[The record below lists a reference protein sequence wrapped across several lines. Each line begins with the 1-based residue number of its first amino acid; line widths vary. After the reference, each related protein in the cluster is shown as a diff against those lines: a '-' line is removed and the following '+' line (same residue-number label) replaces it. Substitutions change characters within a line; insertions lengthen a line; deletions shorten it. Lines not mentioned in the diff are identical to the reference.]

1 MKESLPLSKK
11 LAYALGQLGWS
22 LNLGLMTVWLVWF
35 YFPTADSGITDVYI
49 PQGAVL
55 GVLTVI
61 GIITMVGRLVDA
73 VTDPVIATLSDK
85 SKNPRG
91 RRIPF
96 MGRAAIPFSVLTVLV
111 FCPPVSG
118 INSLNVVWLFIT
130 LILLYIAFTFY
141 VTPYFALI
149 SELGHTPDEKL
160 NLSTYISA
168 TWFIGFAIASSASS
182 IWPIFEGKGYS
193 LVASM
198 RITFIILSFIGMIL
212 MLIPVWMIDEK
223 KYSDSEPSNIPVLQ
237 SMKATFSNKNF
248 LYFSASDLAY
258 WLAIT
263 VYQTGLVYY
272 ITVLLQLPTTW
283 TATMTVFTGLFSF
296 ACYIPVNILAKKFGK
311 KNMMIAAFV
320 AFVITYLFTSFLGN
334 FGIASEIQAYI
345 LIVLAGIPMAIFGIL
360 PNAVIADIADAD
372 AHKTGV
378 RREAMFYGV
387 RTFMSKIGQ
396 MLAMLVFTSMLLLG
410 RDVGDDLGIRLSAIF
425 AAVICLIAM
434 LLFLKYNEK
443 EVLQAVAENANNKEQ
458 Q

>member
-11 LAYALGQLGWS
+11 IAYSLGQLGWS
-22 LNLGLMTVWLVWF
+22 LTHGLMTVWLVWF
-35 YFPTADSGITDVYI
+35 YFPTEGTGVSEFYI
-49 PQGAVL
+49 PQGAVF

-61 GIITMVGRLVDA
+61 GIITMIGRLVDA

-85 SKNPRG
+85 SKNPKG

-118 INSLNVVWLFIT
+118 ISSLNVVWLFVT
-130 LILLYIAFTFY
+130 LILFYIAFTFY

-149 SELGHTPDEKL
+149 SELGHTADEKL

-168 TWFIGFAIASSASS
+168 TWFLGFAIASSASS
-182 IWPIFEGKGYS
+182 IWPIFQGKGYS
-193 LVASM
+193 LVVSM
-198 RITFIILSFIGMIL
+198 RITFIILAFIGLIF
-212 MLIPVWMIDEK
+212 MLIPVFMIDEK
-223 KYSDSEPSNIPVLQ
+223 KYSDSEPSNVPVLQ

-296 ACYIPVNILAKKFGK
+296 ACYAPINMLAKKFGK
-311 KNMMIAAFV
+311 KNMMIVAFV
-320 AFVITYLFTSFLGN
+320 AFIITYTYTSFLGN
-334 FGIASEIQAYI
+334 YGIGNEIQAYA

-410 RDVGDDLGIRLSAIF
+410 RNVGDDLGIRLSAVF
-425 AAVICLIAM
+425 AAVICFIAM

-443 EVLQAVAENANNKEQ
+443 EVLEAVSENAVSKEEK
-458 Q
+458 